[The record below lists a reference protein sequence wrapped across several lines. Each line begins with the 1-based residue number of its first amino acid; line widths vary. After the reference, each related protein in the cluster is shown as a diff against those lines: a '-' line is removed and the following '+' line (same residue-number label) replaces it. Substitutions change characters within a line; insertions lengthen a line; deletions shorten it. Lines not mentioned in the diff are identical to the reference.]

1 MRPATYYYL
10 AQAWRPDGHRQ
21 TQRGTRSR
29 AASRGRHAYAPR
41 HDHPGRE
48 LPAIARRVL
57 AVLSGTSQP
66 AQ

>member
-21 TQRGTRSR
+21 TQRGARS
-29 AASRGRHAYAPR
+29 ASRGRHGYAPR
-41 HDHPGRE
+41 HDRPGRE
-48 LPAIARRVL
+48 LPAVARRVL

-66 AQ
+66 A